1 MYQCKNK
8 SIYYNINKYED
19 DIKGEEGR
27 DIGEG
32 IQFDPKLVEEFI
44 RILEEE

>member
-1 MYQCKNK
+1 MRSGRFYKGTLSKKEAIEELRK
-8 SIYYNINKYED
+8 SS
-19 DIKGEEGR
+19 
-27 DIGEG
+27 G